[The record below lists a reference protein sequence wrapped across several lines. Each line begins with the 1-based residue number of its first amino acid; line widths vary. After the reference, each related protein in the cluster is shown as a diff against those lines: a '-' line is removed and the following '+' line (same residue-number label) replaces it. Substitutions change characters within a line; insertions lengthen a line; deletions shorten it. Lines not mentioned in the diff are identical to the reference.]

1 MKKIINIQVK
11 YSDENGL
18 AKNCLSSNKLGVYA
32 GSASGYGRVKND
44 FEVFENIDDK
54 KYDKDYFINNVST
67 LYRLPNLT
75 LSRDKLANFK
85 DECGFNVIR
94 DRDKADIVVIGENTL
109 SKMTETTYKD
119 VFEYKHWKDVIL
131 NKMIYSNLRQHDKN
145 DILDFITGIADNY
158 GEDVYVSVNSQ
169 TYWYNDD
176 DAPDRQKYL
185 NSFLQMMQNGNKSGC
200 KTISNNSYSSYV
212 KEDYIDLYN
221 WIFNN
226 QDNLIKDTVLN
237 KLCVQDSVILSVSE
251 FEQLDNLVSSQDEEN
266 VNIGLTMMAN
276 CNVEGSKL
284 YLALLFANH
293 SENMKGRKVWNHVN
307 FKYLR
312 KIFEKYINLTLSSW
326 GQSYNQLLEN
336 LVNDDCLTMWGSR
349 YIANLMF
356 KRVIE
361 SHLGVGTKD
370 CVFTFSANDLKLK
383 SVYEDQLVDQN
394 DNKLSEL
401 LTEAGV
407 GNDDLPF

>member
-1 MKKIINIQVK
+1 MKMVF
-11 YSDENGL
+11 